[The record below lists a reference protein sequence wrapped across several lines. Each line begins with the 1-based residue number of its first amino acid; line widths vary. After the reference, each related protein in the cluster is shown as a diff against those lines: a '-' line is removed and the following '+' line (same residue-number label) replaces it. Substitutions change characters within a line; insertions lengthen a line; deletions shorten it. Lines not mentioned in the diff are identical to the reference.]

1 MPVEG
6 APGTRLRVP
15 CNCSRE
21 VNIMADAV
29 TDEFEERLKKSIS
42 TLKKDLSKLRT
53 GVASISLLEDIRVSY
68 YGQLTPLNQVA
79 TISAPD
85 SRTITIQPWDAS
97 SIGET
102 EKAIQKSDLGVNPM
116 SDGKVIRLVFP
127 RLTEERRKELTK
139 LGGKMLETTKVAMR
153 NVRRETNEKLR
164 KMEKE
169 KALSKDEAF
178 KLQEEVQK
186 ATDRYIA
193 IADGIYTEK
202 EKEILEI

>member
-1 MPVEG
+1 MIE
-6 APGTRLRVP
+6 
-15 CNCSRE
+15 
-21 VNIMADAV
+21 
-29 TDEFEERLKKSIS
+29 EFEEKLKKSIS

-68 YGQLTPLNQVA
+68 YGQPTPLNQVA

-85 SRTITIQPWDAS
+85 SRTITIQPWDTS
-97 SIGET
+97 SIGEI

-116 SDGKVIRLVFP
+116 SDGKMIRLVFP
-127 RLTEERRKELTK
+127 RLTEERRKDLTK

-153 NVRRETNEKLR
+153 NVRRETNEKLK
-164 KMEKE
+164 KMEKD
-169 KALSKDEAF
+169 KALSKDDAF

-186 ATDRYIA
+186 TTDRYIGMA
-193 IADGIYTEK
+193 EGIYAEK

>member
-1 MPVEG
+1 
-6 APGTRLRVP
+6 
-15 CNCSRE
+15 
-21 VNIMADAV
+21 MADVV
-29 TDEFEERLKKSIS
+29 TEEFEERLRKTIS

-127 RLTEERRKELTK
+127 RLTEERRRDLTK
-139 LGGKMLETTKVAMR
+139 LGGKILETTKVAMR
-153 NVRRETNEKLR
+153 NVRRDTNEKLK

-178 KLQEEVQK
+178 RLQEEVQK
-186 ATDRYIA
+186 TTDKYIG
-193 IADGIYTEK
+193 IAEGIYTEK

>member
-1 MPVEG
+1 
-6 APGTRLRVP
+6 
-15 CNCSRE
+15 
-21 VNIMADAV
+21 MADAA
-29 TDEFEERLKKSIS
+29 TEEFEERLKKSIN
-42 TLKKDLSKLRT
+42 TLRKDLSKLRT

-97 SIGET
+97 SIGDT

-127 RLTEERRKELTK
+127 RLTEERRRELTK

-153 NVRRETNEKLR
+153 NVRRETNEKLK

-178 KLQEEVQK
+178 RLQEEVQK
-186 ATDRYIA
+186 STDRYIG
-193 IADGIYTEK
+193 IAEGIYVEK